1 MKQVK
6 RLVRVSEDFS
16 NVNLKNCIKLLSDNS
31 LMRQEENFRRI
42 LDGYENSTKFIA
54 DDEYAFLVEIYN
66 KILIEGGDRALW
78 DVQGF
83 EYDPDDNDLLHLI
96 DTIHAG
102 DIDNTDLGVLYRVI
116 SAKDAKFKKRVLN
129 TITDRLARRE

>member
-78 DVQGF
+78 DVQDF

-116 SAKDAKFKKRVLN
+116 SAKDAKFKKRVLS